1 MKFAAPRILNA
12 PPFCMFSHL
21 KKTFAPAS
29 RSKLC
34 EFSTGVRRAI
44 GFMRWAAARMSSMVT
59 EVAIVGGIASLSITW
74 PTGSVPD
81 VCTCGAVLPP
91 DARFCHK
98 CGKPQRDEP
107 LFIQEEAPIQRPIEP
122 PGLPP
127 LSQLELPRIG
137 FHNGLAVRVALLA
150 GVLAFFCS
158 IITGQLALPQEF
170 ALVWLVA
177 GGFFAVYLYER
188 RTGKRL
194 SVRSGARLGWI
205 CGVFGFVVVT
215 IALAATAVMLSDP

>member
-1 MKFAAPRILNA
+1 
-12 PPFCMFSHL
+12 
-21 KKTFAPAS
+21 
-29 RSKLC
+29 
-34 EFSTGVRRAI
+34 
-44 GFMRWAAARMSSMVT
+44 
-59 EVAIVGGIASLSITW
+59 
-74 PTGSVPD
+74 VPD

-188 RTGKRL
+188 RTGQRL
-194 SVRSGARLGWI
+194 SVRSGAHLGWI

-215 IALAATAVMLSDP
+215 MALAATAVMLSDPSVASAMREQLRTHGIPAANAEQMIAFFHTPAGISSALFVSFVLFTVLPAFGGAVGAKLLDRD

>member
-1 MKFAAPRILNA
+1 
-12 PPFCMFSHL
+12 
-21 KKTFAPAS
+21 
-29 RSKLC
+29 
-34 EFSTGVRRAI
+34 
-44 GFMRWAAARMSSMVT
+44 
-59 EVAIVGGIASLSITW
+59 
-74 PTGSVPD
+74 VPD

-107 LFIQEEAPIQRPIEP
+107 LFAQEVAPVQAPIEP
-122 PGLPP
+122 PGLP
-127 LSQLELPRIG
+127 SISKLELPRIG
-137 FHNGLAVRVALLA
+137 FHNGLAVRIALLA

-188 RTGKRL
+188 RTGQRL
-194 SVRSGARLGWI
+194 SVRSGAHLGWI

-215 IALAATAVMLSDP
+215 MALAATAVMLSDPSVATAMREQLRTHGIPAANAEQMINFFHTPAGISSALFVSFVLFTVLPAFGGAVGAKLLDRD

>member
-1 MKFAAPRILNA
+1 M
-12 PPFCMFSHL
+12 
-21 KKTFAPAS
+21 
-29 RSKLC
+29 
-34 EFSTGVRRAI
+34 
-44 GFMRWAAARMSSMVT
+44 
-59 EVAIVGGIASLSITW
+59 
-74 PTGSVPD
+74 PD

-107 LFIQEEAPIQRPIEP
+107 LFAQEVAPVQAPIEP
-122 PGLPP
+122 LGLP
-127 LSQLELPRIG
+127 SISKLELPRIG
-137 FHNGLAVRVALLA
+137 FHNGLAVRIALLA

-188 RTGKRL
+188 RTGQRL
-194 SVRSGARLGWI
+194 SVRSGAHLGWI

-215 IALAATAVMLSDP
+215 MALAATAVMLSDPSVATAMREQLRTHGIPAANAEQMINFFHTPAGISSALFVSFVLFTVLPAFGGAVGAKLLDRD

>member
-1 MKFAAPRILNA
+1 M
-12 PPFCMFSHL
+12 
-21 KKTFAPAS
+21 
-29 RSKLC
+29 
-34 EFSTGVRRAI
+34 
-44 GFMRWAAARMSSMVT
+44 
-59 EVAIVGGIASLSITW
+59 
-74 PTGSVPD
+74 PD

-107 LFIQEEAPIQRPIEP
+107 LLVQEQEPAQRPIEP

-127 LSQLELPRIG
+127 VSKLELPRIG
-137 FHNGLAVRVALLA
+137 FHNGLAVRIALLA
-150 GVLAFFCS
+150 GILAFFCS

-188 RTGKRL
+188 RTGQRL
-194 SVRSGARLGWI
+194 SVRSGAHLGWI

-215 IALAATAVMLSDP
+215 MALAATAVMLSDPSVASAMREQLRTHGIPAANAEQMIAFFHTPAGISSALFVSFVLFTVLPAFGGAVGAKLLDRD

>member
-1 MKFAAPRILNA
+1 M
-12 PPFCMFSHL
+12 
-21 KKTFAPAS
+21 
-29 RSKLC
+29 
-34 EFSTGVRRAI
+34 
-44 GFMRWAAARMSSMVT
+44 
-59 EVAIVGGIASLSITW
+59 
-74 PTGSVPD
+74 PD

-107 LFIQEEAPIQRPIEP
+107 LFIQEEAPVQRPIEP

-127 LSQLELPRIG
+127 LSTLEFPRIG

-188 RTGKRL
+188 RTGQRL
-194 SVRSGARLGWI
+194 SVRSGAHLGWI

-215 IALAATAVMLSDP
+215 MALAATAVMLSDPSVASAMREQLRTHGIPAANAEQMIAFFHTPAGISSALFVSFVLFTVLPAFGGAVGAKLLDRD

>member
-1 MKFAAPRILNA
+1 
-12 PPFCMFSHL
+12 
-21 KKTFAPAS
+21 
-29 RSKLC
+29 
-34 EFSTGVRRAI
+34 
-44 GFMRWAAARMSSMVT
+44 
-59 EVAIVGGIASLSITW
+59 
-74 PTGSVPD
+74 VPD

-107 LFIQEEAPIQRPIEP
+107 LFVQEEAPVQRPIEP

-127 LSQLELPRIG
+127 ISKLELPRIG

-150 GVLAFFCS
+150 GILAFFCS
-158 IITGQLALPQEF
+158 ILTGQLALPQEF

-188 RTGKRL
+188 RTGQRL
-194 SVRSGARLGWI
+194 SVRSGAHLGWI

-215 IALAATAVMLSDP
+215 MALAATAVMLSDPSVASAMREQLRTHGIPAANAEQMITFFHTPAGISSALFVSFVLFTVLPAFGGAVGAKLLDRD

>member
-1 MKFAAPRILNA
+1 M
-12 PPFCMFSHL
+12 
-21 KKTFAPAS
+21 
-29 RSKLC
+29 
-34 EFSTGVRRAI
+34 
-44 GFMRWAAARMSSMVT
+44 
-59 EVAIVGGIASLSITW
+59 
-74 PTGSVPD
+74 PD

-107 LFIQEEAPIQRPIEP
+107 LFVQEEAPVQAPIEP

-127 LSQLELPRIG
+127 ISKLELPRIG
-137 FHNGLAVRVALLA
+137 FHNGLAVRIALLA

-188 RTGKRL
+188 RTGQRL
-194 SVRSGARLGWI
+194 SVRSGAHLGWI

-215 IALAATAVMLSDP
+215 MALAATAVMLSDPSVATAMREQLRTHGIPAANAEQMINFFHTPAGISSALFVSFVLFTVLPAFGGAVGAKLLDRD

>member
-1 MKFAAPRILNA
+1 
-12 PPFCMFSHL
+12 
-21 KKTFAPAS
+21 
-29 RSKLC
+29 
-34 EFSTGVRRAI
+34 
-44 GFMRWAAARMSSMVT
+44 
-59 EVAIVGGIASLSITW
+59 
-74 PTGSVPD
+74 VPD

-107 LFIQEEAPIQRPIEP
+107 LFIQEEAPVQRPIEP

-127 LSQLELPRIG
+127 LSTLEFPRIG

-188 RTGKRL
+188 RTGQRL
-194 SVRSGARLGWI
+194 SVRSGAHLGWI

-215 IALAATAVMLSDP
+215 MALAATAVMLSDPSVASAMREQLRTHGIPAANAEQMIAFFHTPAGISSALFVSFVLFTVLPAFGGAVGAKLLDRD

>member
-1 MKFAAPRILNA
+1 
-12 PPFCMFSHL
+12 
-21 KKTFAPAS
+21 
-29 RSKLC
+29 
-34 EFSTGVRRAI
+34 
-44 GFMRWAAARMSSMVT
+44 
-59 EVAIVGGIASLSITW
+59 
-74 PTGSVPD
+74 VPD

-107 LFIQEEAPIQRPIEP
+107 LFVQEEAPIQRPIEP

-188 RTGKRL
+188 RTGQRL
-194 SVRSGARLGWI
+194 SVRSGAHLGWI

-215 IALAATAVMLSDP
+215 MALAATAVMLSDPSVASAMREQLRTHGIPAANAEQMIAFFHTPAGISSALFVSFVLFTVLPAFGGAVGAKLLDRD

>member
-1 MKFAAPRILNA
+1 M
-12 PPFCMFSHL
+12 
-21 KKTFAPAS
+21 
-29 RSKLC
+29 
-34 EFSTGVRRAI
+34 
-44 GFMRWAAARMSSMVT
+44 
-59 EVAIVGGIASLSITW
+59 
-74 PTGSVPD
+74 PD

-107 LFIQEEAPIQRPIEP
+107 LFIQDEAPIQRPIEP

-188 RTGKRL
+188 RTGQRL
-194 SVRSGARLGWI
+194 SVRSGAHLGWI
-205 CGVFGFVVVT
+205 CGVFGFLVVT
-215 IALAATAVMLSDP
+215 MALAATAVMLSDPSVASAMREQLRTHGIPAANAEQMIAFFHTPAGISSALFVSFVLFTVLPAFGGAVGAKLLDRD

>member
-1 MKFAAPRILNA
+1 MRGR
-12 PPFCMFSHL
+12 
-21 KKTFAPAS
+21 PA
-29 RSKLC
+29 
-34 EFSTGVRRAI
+34 
-44 GFMRWAAARMSSMVT
+44 
-59 EVAIVGGIASLSITW
+59 
-74 PTGSVPD
+74 
-81 VCTCGAVLPP
+81 P

-107 LFIQEEAPIQRPIEP
+107 LFAQEVDPVQAPIEP
-122 PGLPP
+122 PGLP
-127 LSQLELPRIG
+127 SISKLELPRIG
-137 FHNGLAVRVALLA
+137 FHNGLAVRIALLA

-188 RTGKRL
+188 RTGQRL
-194 SVRSGARLGWI
+194 SVRSGAHLGWI

-215 IALAATAVMLSDP
+215 MALAATAVMLSDPSVATAMREQLRTHGIPAANAEQMINFFHTPAGISSALFVSFVLFTVLPAFGGAVGAKLLDRD

>member
-1 MKFAAPRILNA
+1 
-12 PPFCMFSHL
+12 
-21 KKTFAPAS
+21 
-29 RSKLC
+29 
-34 EFSTGVRRAI
+34 
-44 GFMRWAAARMSSMVT
+44 
-59 EVAIVGGIASLSITW
+59 
-74 PTGSVPD
+74 VPD

-107 LFIQEEAPIQRPIEP
+107 LFIQEEAPVQRPIEP

-188 RTGKRL
+188 RTGQRL
-194 SVRSGARLGWI
+194 SVRSGAHLGWI

-215 IALAATAVMLSDP
+215 MALAATAVMLSDPSVASAMREQLRTHGIPAANAEQMIAFFHTPAGISSALFVSFVLFTVLPAFGGAVGAKLLDRD

>member
-1 MKFAAPRILNA
+1 M
-12 PPFCMFSHL
+12 
-21 KKTFAPAS
+21 
-29 RSKLC
+29 
-34 EFSTGVRRAI
+34 
-44 GFMRWAAARMSSMVT
+44 
-59 EVAIVGGIASLSITW
+59 
-74 PTGSVPD
+74 PD

-188 RTGKRL
+188 RTGQRL
-194 SVRSGARLGWI
+194 SVRSGAHLGWI

-215 IALAATAVMLSDP
+215 MALAATAVMLSDPSVASAMREQLRTHGIPAANAEQMIAFFHTPAGISSALFVSFVLFTVLPAFGGAVGAKLLDRD

>member
-1 MKFAAPRILNA
+1 M
-12 PPFCMFSHL
+12 
-21 KKTFAPAS
+21 
-29 RSKLC
+29 
-34 EFSTGVRRAI
+34 
-44 GFMRWAAARMSSMVT
+44 
-59 EVAIVGGIASLSITW
+59 
-74 PTGSVPD
+74 PD

-107 LFIQEEAPIQRPIEP
+107 LLVQDEAPAQRPIEP

-127 LSQLELPRIG
+127 HPQLELPRIG

-150 GVLAFFCS
+150 GVLAFLCS
-158 IITGQLALPQEF
+158 VLTGQLALPQEF

-188 RTGKRL
+188 RTGYRL
-194 SVRSGARLGWI
+194 SVRSGAHLGWI

-215 IALAATAVMLSDP
+215 MALAVTTVMLSDPSVASAMREQLRTHGMPAANADQMINFFHTPAGISSALFVSFVLFTVLPAFGGAVGAKLLDRD

>member
-1 MKFAAPRILNA
+1 M
-12 PPFCMFSHL
+12 
-21 KKTFAPAS
+21 
-29 RSKLC
+29 
-34 EFSTGVRRAI
+34 
-44 GFMRWAAARMSSMVT
+44 
-59 EVAIVGGIASLSITW
+59 
-74 PTGSVPD
+74 PD

-107 LFIQEEAPIQRPIEP
+107 LFAPEPEPVQRPIEP

-127 LSQLELPRIG
+127 ISKLELPRIG
-137 FHNGLAVRVALLA
+137 FHNGLAVRVAMLA
-150 GVLAFFCS
+150 GILAFFCS

-188 RTGKRL
+188 RTGHRL
-194 SVRSGARLGWI
+194 SVRSGAHLGWI

-215 IALAATAVMLSDP
+215 MALAATAVMLSDPSVATAMREQLRTHGIPAANAEQMITFFHTPAGISSALFVSFVLFTVLPAFGGAVGAKLLDRD